1 MKPPAVS
8 PGVLFFWEWKY
19 TLTDNYKMEKKIAI
33 QGVHGCFH
41 EQAARLFYGDG
52 IDVLECLNFE
62 DMFTGLSDGMADGA
76 IIAIENTVA
85 GGLLPNYALIQKY
98 GYKVKGEVFLRIK
111 QNLMAMPGQT
121 IADIKEVHSHYMAIA
136 QTREFFKQY
145 PHIKLIESEDTAKSA
160 ADIARNGQTGVG
172 AIASE
177 LAASLFGLDVLQE
190 SIETHKQ
197 NFTRFLIMDDNI
209 EVKEEEINKSS
220 ICFTIPHRTG
230 RLSQIL
236 SIFSFYDLSLTKIQS
251 LPIPGKEWQ
260 YFFYVDLKF
269 DNCQR
274 YREAMVAANPLME
287 DVNIIGEY
295 KSCN

>member
-1 MKPPAVS
+1 MK
-8 PGVLFFWEWKY
+8 
-19 TLTDNYKMEKKIAI
+19 KKIAI

-41 EQAARLFYGDG
+41 EQAARLYYGED
-52 IDVLECLNFE
+52 IDVLECLSFE
-62 DMFTGLSDGMADGA
+62 QLFTGLNEGKADA
-76 IIAIENTVA
+76 AVMAIENTVS
-85 GGLLPNYALIQKY
+85 GGLLPNYSLLHKY
-98 GYKVKGEVFLRIK
+98 GKAVKGEVFLRIK
-111 QNLMAMPGQT
+111 QNLMALPGQT
-121 IADIKEVHSHYMAIA
+121 IDGLREVHSHYMAIA
-136 QTREFFKQY
+136 QTREFFKLY

-160 ADIARNGQTGVG
+160 ADIAQSGQKQVG

-177 LAASLFGLDVLQE
+177 LAARLFGLEILQE

-197 NFTRFLIMDDNI
+197 NFTRFLILDDGLT
-209 EVKEEEINKSS
+209 VKEEEINKSS

-236 SIFSFYDLSLTKIQS
+236 SVFSFYDLNLTKIQS

-269 DNCQR
+269 DNYNH
-274 YREAMVAANPLME
+274 YREGMNAVQPLME
-287 DVNIIGEY
+287 DIKIMGEY